1 MASLTETHWETITPD
16 IRQVMAYLGQQS
28 FIQRFY
34 MAGGTALALQIGH
47 RRSLDL
53 DFFSEMDEVLP
64 DTQEE
69 ILKALATLSPKTIER
84 AIGNL
89 VLEAKGVR
97 LGFFSYGYPLV
108 EPTQSVEGI
117 ALASPMD
124 IGLMKLDAIIS
135 RASRKDFYDL
145 YFIAQIISLDTLL
158 EMGETKYPFAR
169 DFEAE
174 AVRGLVFFEN
184 ADRDIQPDLLI
195 HVPWDEVKEFFRSQ
209 AKVLAEKWLQP

>member
-174 AVRGLVFFEN
+174 AVQGLVFFEN